1 MKKYLLPQNG
11 KFYKANLHTHT
22 TISDGS
28 LSPEEIKSEYMKRG
42 YSIIAYTDHDVFIPH
57 NDLTDE
63 NFLALNG
70 YEMEI
75 LQPFKSGHPQQT
87 SKTCHM
93 CFVALDKDKT
103 KQACWHRTGYLFA
116 NAVNYRDKVD
126 FDPSLPDYEREYS
139 SKGIS
144 DMMRIG
150 RENGFFVTYNHPTWS
165 LDDYRDYA
173 NYHNMHAME
182 IYNYNAYVSGYE
194 EVNGRVYDDMLRCG
208 KRIYCIGV
216 DDNHNGRP
224 FDNLK
229 CDSFGAYTMI
239 KADKLEYT
247 AITDALI
254 NGNFYASMG
263 PEIKELWF
271 EDGEIHIKTSPADR
285 ILVRT
290 GWRGANSIYREKGK
304 SLTYAHFP
312 VDKAC
317 GYIRLTVVDKHG
329 KRADTNAY
337 FTDELFEE

>member
-165 LDDYRDYA
+165 GETYEDYM
-173 NYHNMHAME
+173 NYDNMHAME
-182 IYNYNAYVSGYE
+182 IYNTECQLIGAEDYNA
-194 EVNGRVYDDMLRCG
+194 RVYDDMLRGG
-208 KRIYCIGV
+208 KKLFCVATDDVHAKVSIG
-216 DDNHNGRP
+216 G
-224 FDNLK
+224 
-229 CDSFGAYTMI
+229 GYIMI
-239 KADKLEYT
+239 KADKLEYNT
-247 AITDALI
+247 ITDALL
-254 NGNFYASMG
+254 NGDFYSSTG
-263 PEIKELWF
+263 PEIKELYI
-271 EDGEIHIKTSPADR
+271 EDGILHVKTSPAKIIALSTKHRRFDKVR
-285 ILVRT
+285 GDYGNLVSE
-290 GWRGANSIYREKGK
+290 GAFKVFDY
-304 SLTYAHFP
+304 
-312 VDKAC
+312 D
-317 GYIRLTVVDKHG
+317 GYIRITVIDEQG
-329 KRADTNAY
+329 NRANTNAY
-337 FTDELFEE
+337 FLEDLLK